1 MKVENSMNA
10 VLEIETKVV
19 ELDVIEYELENAS
32 VVEVLV

>member
-1 MKVENSMNA
+1 VKVENSMNA

>member
-1 MKVENSMNA
+1 MNA
-10 VLEIETKVV
+10 VLEIETQVV

>member
-10 VLEIETKVV
+10 VLEIETQVV

>member
-1 MKVENSMNA
+1 VKVENSMNA
-10 VLEIETKVV
+10 VLEIETQVV

>member
-1 MKVENSMNA
+1 MNA